1 MADVAVVKATA
12 EVAAAAKPARVVAT
26 FGRKS
31 AEEGKGAKGRRTLEG
46 TVRRAGCE
54 E

>member
-1 MADVAVVKATA
+1 MAVVKATA
-12 EVAAAAKPARVVAT
+12 EVAAAAKQARVVAKS
-26 FGRKS
+26 GRKT
-31 AEEGKGAKGRRTLEG
+31 AEEGKDGKGRRTLEG